1 MVKVRKESPRKAG
14 DGALSALY
22 PDQDAPGSVHGGRE
36 LEPLVLEWGSFLQVI
51 NSHGIWNFLG
61 IGPGA
66 KQQAVAKGESKRG
79 AESGYPLQALCEPK
93 LPAQSVEVLRGGV
106 CGPQE

>member
-1 MVKVRKESPRKAG
+1 MAG

-22 PDQDAPGSVHGGRE
+22 PDQDAPGSVHGSPE
-36 LEPLVLEWGSFLQVI
+36 LEPLFLEWGRFLQVI
-51 NSHGIWNFLG
+51 NSHGIWNFLS

-66 KQQAVAKGESKRG
+66 KQLAVAKGESERG
-79 AESGYPLQALCEPK
+79 AEAGYPLQALCEPK
-93 LPAQSVEVLRGGV
+93 LPTQSGEVLRGGV